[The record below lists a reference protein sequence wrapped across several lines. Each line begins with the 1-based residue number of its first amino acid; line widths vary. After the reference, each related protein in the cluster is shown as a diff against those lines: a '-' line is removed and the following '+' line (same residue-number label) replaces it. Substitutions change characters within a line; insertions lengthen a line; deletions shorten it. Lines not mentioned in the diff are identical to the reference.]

1 MPRTPRRVTGTSHR
15 VTDSIRGKTMVY
27 VGAGLALAA
36 AGTATATA
44 GFSSSTAASP
54 RYDSAAGAA
63 HHAAAHQS
71 DLTGHQAGRTGH
83 HNTDAPARTRHTTAH
98 ASHQAARHPAAA
110 HQAARHQAARAA
122 HRRHAHTWAAV
133 SRIVANHT
141 SPRAGHGPLPAAD
154 LLTPVGT
161 SGPQAWMPITP
172 ARWDNARTII
182 RQAIDKR
189 MGLRAA
195 VIAVATAMQEST
207 LENIGYGTYDSL
219 GLFQQRPSAGWG
231 TPTQILHPRYA
242 ADAFLNALRGYQAR
256 DPYWAHQPLWQA
268 AQGVQDS
275 AFPYAYAKWEAQ
287 AATLVANITKHLF

>member
-1 MPRTPRRVTGTSHR
+1 

-71 DLTGHQAGRTGH
+71 DMTGHQAGRTGH
-83 HNTDAPARTRHTTAH
+83 HNTDAPARARHTTDHH
-98 ASHQAARHPAAA
+98 ASHQATRHPAAA

-133 SRIVANHT
+133 SRIIANHT

-172 ARWDNARTII
+172 TRWDNARTII

>member
-1 MPRTPRRVTGTSHR
+1 MPRTPRTPRQVTGTSHR
-15 VTDSIRGKTMVY
+15 LTDSVRGKTMVY
-27 VGAGLALAA
+27 LGAGLALAA

-44 GFSSSTAASP
+44 GFSASTSASP
-54 RYDSAAGAA
+54 RYDSAAGAV
-63 HHAAAHQS
+63 HHAAVHQGN
-71 DLTGHQAGRTGH
+71 LAGQHGQRG
-83 HNTDAPARTRHTTAH
+83 TDSPARSRHTTDH
-98 ASHQAARHPAAA
+98 AA
-110 HQAARHQAARAA
+110 HQAARQHAASHHVATHDAARVA
-122 HRRHAHTWAAV
+122 HRRHAHTWAAI
-133 SRIVANHT
+133 SRIVANRT
-141 SPRAGHGPLPAAD
+141 TPRAGHGPLPAAD

-182 RQAIDKR
+182 RQAIGKR

-207 LENIGYGTYDSL
+207 LENISYGTYDSL

-231 TPTQILHPRYA
+231 TPSQILHPKYA

-256 DPYWAHQPLWQA
+256 NPYWAHQPLWQA

-287 AATLVANITKHLF
+287 AATLVASITKHLF